1 MPISEKYKKNLAKIR
16 QSRVRN
22 TNHDRSLY
30 RNTPTD
36 QLVIENHLGPRS
48 EYLTNSGGNPE
59 PSFPV
64 ANGGQSRTGCEFSHF
79 AYDDPLVH
87 PNKPGAAHLHMF
99 FGNTDVN
106 AYSTYDTLVNT
117 GSSTCNGQELNRTGY
132 WAPALFD
139 GNGNVRIPERIVVY
153 YKGEGLARGASQ
165 VYPEGAAMIAN
176 DNINAISYT
185 QGGAQGKFSFV
196 CSDQY
201 SGASSTASNTMPS
214 CDGDRF
220 LKAYG
225 VTDNPHVVLE
235 MNVKFPQCWNG
246 KDPSNPDNFSLPSE
260 GGWYYSSCGSNITLP
275 NLEYFINYRVELG
288 ENTANWYLASD
299 VNPMTF
305 NQSVAGGSTI
315 HGDWWGGWHKET
327 NQRWIDNCVNYKTN
341 APSGCGFGYLS
352 DGGPDNKNPYP
363 GPALRYRP
371 HYTGPSTVPAEQ
383 LFDELCETARS
394 YSKEQDA
401 AYCNPIMNH

>member
-1 MPISEKYKKNLAKIR
+1 M
-16 QSRVRN
+16 Q
-22 TNHDRSLY
+22 
-30 RNTPTD
+30 
-36 QLVIENHLGPRS
+36 NHLGPRS
-48 EYLTNSGGNPE
+48 EYLNNAGGNPE
-59 PSFPV
+59 PAFPV
-64 ANGGQSRTGCEFSHF
+64 VNGGQNRTGCEFSHF

-87 PNKPGAAHLHMF
+87 PNMPGAAHLHMF

-106 AYSTYDTLVNT
+106 AYSTYNTLVNS

-176 DNINAISYT
+176 ENINAISYN

-201 SGASSTASNTMPS
+201 SGASSPASNTMPA
-214 CDGDRF
+214 CDGDLF
-220 LKAYG
+220 LNEYG

-235 MNVKFPQCWNG
+235 VNVKFPQCWNRQ
-246 KDPSNPDNFSLPSE
+246 DPSNPKNFSIPKV
-260 GGWYYSSCGSNITLP
+260 GGWYYSSCGNDVTLP

-299 VNPMTF
+299 VNPTTF
-305 NQSVAGGSTI
+305 NRTVAGGSTI

-341 APSGCGFGYLS
+341 VKSGCGFGYLS

-363 GPALRYRP
+363 GPALKYRP
-371 HYTGPSTVPAEQ
+371 QYTGPSKVPAEQ
-383 LFDELCETARS
+383 LFNELCETSRS
-394 YSKEQDA
+394 YNKEEDA
-401 AYCNPIMNH
+401 AYCNPMMNH